1 MVFAGR
7 CLIML
12 SMRAGSAR
20 MLLSLSVGLL
30 VTLGCGESGP
40 RMYPA
45 RGKVVFSDGKP
56 VKLGTVELLSDE
68 HGTTAT
74 GKILEDGTFVLGT
87 LTDSDGAAAGSH
99 RAIVAQVAVFDGT
112 LQHQRDHGDM
122 VDPVYAS
129 YTSSP
134 LKVTIRRAARNDIE
148 LRVEKAP
155 REKSGKR

>member
-1 MVFAGR
+1 
-7 CLIML
+7 ML
-12 SMRAGSAR
+12 FFLRAGSAG
-20 MLLSLSVGLL
+20 MVLSCALGLL
-30 VTLGCGESGP
+30 ACVGCGPSGP

-74 GKILEDGTFVLGT
+74 GKILEDGSFVLGT

-129 YTSSP
+129 YRSSP
-134 LKVTIRRAARNDIE
+134 LKVTIRRAASNDIE

-155 REKSGKR
+155 REKSGTR

>member
-1 MVFAGR
+1 
-7 CLIML
+7 ML

-20 MLLSLSVGLL
+20 ILPLLVSGLL
-30 VTLGCGESGP
+30 VIWGCGESGP

-45 RGKVVFSDGKP
+45 QGKVVFSDGKP

-74 GKILEDGTFVLGT
+74 GKIREDGTFVLGT
-87 LTDSDGAAAGSH
+87 LTESDGAAAGTH

-134 LKVTIRRAARNDIE
+134 LKVTIRRAARNEIE